1 LISIKADG
9 KATVLEGPQQ
19 GGNIALEVCIAP
31 EALARLVTDHKL
43 PCIIFILFS
52 YHIGWVSVNGDGSPS
67 DGLSR
72 RRP

>member
-52 YHIGWVSVNGDGSPS
+52 YHII
-67 DGLSR
+67 
-72 RRP
+72 

>member
-9 KATVLEGPQQ
+9 KATVLEGPQP
-19 GGNIALEVCIAP
+19 GGNIALEVCIVP

-52 YHIGWVSVNGDGSPS
+52 YHII
-67 DGLSR
+67 
-72 RRP
+72 